1 MKKSRAEKS
10 LEALLEKAVERE
22 TLAGAE
28 VRVRELQVEEAN
40 TLATQAAIHR
50 QEVQDA
56 LETARE
62 IQNDTQPAEE
72 QAGQYRAGE
81 EALIDQVEC
90 LECGAI
96 GTADER
102 ACFCSEHGEAYDTT
116 QREET

>member
-10 LEALLEKAVERE
+10 LEALLVKAVERE
-22 TLAGAE
+22 DRAYAE

-62 IQNDTQPAEE
+62 IQKDTQPAPE
-72 QAGQYRAGE
+72 
-81 EALIDQVEC
+81 QVEC
-90 LECGAI
+90 PECGAI
-96 GTADER
+96 GTTDER
-102 ACFCSEHGEAYDTT
+102 ACCCSEHGEAYDIT
-116 QREET
+116 QRNET